1 MKSNKLTTMI
11 VLGLI
16 IGIIVG
22 FAVNNLAS
30 PETAATYAKD
40 ISIFTDIFLRL
51 IKMIIA
57 PLIISTLV
65 VGIAK
70 MGDAKTLGRVF
81 SKTLFLFICAA
92 FISILLGLVV
102 VNLLEPGVGIN
113 FVAEAGATVAG
124 IEPVPFSFKV
134 FIAHAIPTSIVDA
147 MARNE
152 ILQIV
157 VFSIFMGI
165 SLSAI
170 GEEKAAPIVKVLES
184 LVHLMLKLTGYVMLF
199 APLTVFAAI
208 SAMISERGLGVLV
221 SAGIFMAE
229 FYMTLALL
237 WLILIGCGIIII
249 GRCTLRLI
257 RGITEPALLAFTTS
271 SSEAAFPGTLEAL
284 EKFGVSNKIA
294 SFVLP
299 IGYSFNL
306 VGSMAYCSFAVIFIA
321 QACNIELSMGEQ
333 VTMLLILMLTSK
345 GMAGVPRA
353 SLVVIAATLNQFNI
367 PEAGLILLMGV
378 DPFLDMGRSATNVM
392 SNAIG
397 AALVGRWEGEHYGDG
412 CRGSAKECNQAEE
425 VKDVKDA
432 RGSKGV
438 EEDDRIPQFVT
449 EAEAK

>member
-1 MKSNKLTTMI
+1 MKSKSLTTWI
-11 VLGLI
+11 VIGLI
-16 IGIIVG
+16 VGVIVG
-22 FAVNNLAS
+22 FSLNEMAS
-30 PETAATYAKD
+30 AEFNKIYAKD
-40 ISIFTDIFLRL
+40 ISIITDIFLRL

-81 SKTLFLFICAA
+81 SKTLFLFICAS
-92 FISILLGLVV
+92 FISILLGLVI
-102 VNLLEPGVGIN
+102 VNVLQPGAGIN
-113 FVAEAGATVAG
+113 FVADTAGVVEG
-124 IEPVPFSFKV
+124 IVEPVPFSFKT

-157 VFSIFMGI
+157 VFSIFMGV

-170 GEEKAAPIVKVLES
+170 GEKGQPIVNVLES
-184 LVHLMLKLTGYVMLF
+184 LVSLMLKLTGYVMLF

-208 SAMISERGLGVLV
+208 SGMIAERGLGVLV
-221 SAGIFMAE
+221 SAGIFMGE
-229 FYMTLALL
+229 FYFTLAML
-237 WLILIGCGIIII
+237 WVILIGLAAVLV
-249 GRCTLRLI
+249 GRCVFRLTK
-257 RGITEPALLAFTTS
+257 GITEPALLAFTTS
-271 SSEAAFPGTLEAL
+271 SSEAAFPGTLEKL
-284 EKFGVSNKIA
+284 EQFGVSNKIA

-321 QACNIELSMGEQ
+321 QACNITLSIGEQ

-397 AALVGRWEGEHYGDG
+397 AAIVGRWEGEHYGEG
-412 CRGSAKECNQAEE
+412 CHGKPKVVLEPTPKPQVTSAWPLRVQ
-425 VKDVKDA
+425 
-432 RGSKGV
+432 
-438 EEDDRIPQFVT
+438 
-449 EAEAK
+449 